1 MLFTGGI
8 VSSSTGCSSSAAS
21 SSVPAFSSEAVLSP
35 VSVFSPESIRSP
47 VSVLS
52 PEAVLSPVSVLSPEA
67 MLSPVSVLSPEAALS
82 PEAVLSPVS
91 VLSPEAALSP
101 CSVSFSGVWIFSA
114 SVFSFVESS
123 VSCATSPVD
132 SSTLSV
138 SNITVRV
145 SGNTISLSCA
155 PTGKSCTTADSSRA
169 PKPVIT
175 SCVFIPS
182 LEVANTARSML
193 VNTSA
198 AVRISAVIRAAFSPA
213 LSLCIFIILTF
224 PFYLLKAFSVFSAK
238 VYRNYFLLW
247 SSLRIW
253 QLFVRIW
260 SPPVSL
266 THPAFFAT
274 L

>member
-1 MLFTGGI
+1 MLSPESI
-8 VSSSTGCSSSAAS
+8 
-21 SSVPAFSSEAVLSP
+21 LSP
-35 VSVFSPESIRSP
+35 VSVLSPESILSPVSVLSPEAILSP

-52 PEAVLSPVSVLSPEA
+52 PEAVLSPVSVLSFEAILSPVSVLSPESI
-67 MLSPVSVLSPEAALS
+67 LSPVSVLSPEA
-82 PEAVLSPVS
+82 VLP
-91 VLSPEAALSP
+91 P
-101 CSVSFSGVWIFSA
+101 CSVSFSGVWISSA
-114 SVFSFVESS
+114 SVFSFAEAS
-123 VSCATSPVD
+123 VSCVTSPVD
-132 SSTLSV
+132 SSTLFV

-155 PTGKSCTTADSSRA
+155 PTGKSCTATDSSNS

-182 LEVANTARSML
+182 LAAANTARSML
-193 VNTSA
+193 VNISA
-198 AVRISAVIRAAFSPA
+198 AVRTSAVIRVAFSPA
-213 LSLCIFIILTF
+213 LSLCIFIMLSF

-266 THPAFFAT
+266 TLPAFFAT

>member
-1 MLFTGGI
+1 ML
-8 VSSSTGCSSSAAS
+8 
-21 SSVPAFSSEAVLSP
+21 
-35 VSVFSPESIRSP
+35 SPESILSP

-52 PEAVLSPVSVLSPEA
+52 PEAVLSPVSVLSPESI
-67 MLSPVSVLSPEAALS
+67 LSPVSVLSFEAILSPVSVLPPVSVLSPEA
-82 PEAVLSPVS
+82 VLP
-91 VLSPEAALSP
+91 P
-101 CSVSFSGVWIFSA
+101 CSVSFSGVWISSA
-114 SVFSFVESS
+114 SVFSFAEAS
-123 VSCATSPVD
+123 VSCVTSPVD
-132 SSTLSV
+132 SSTLFV

-155 PTGKSCTTADSSRA
+155 PTGKSCTATDSSSS

-182 LEVANTARSML
+182 LAAANTARSML
-193 VNTSA
+193 VNISA
-198 AVRISAVIRAAFSPA
+198 AVRTSAVIRVAFSPA
-213 LSLCIFIILTF
+213 LSLCIFIMLSF

-266 THPAFFAT
+266 TLPSFFAT

>member
-1 MLFTGGI
+1 ML
-8 VSSSTGCSSSAAS
+8 S
-21 SSVPAFSSEAVLSP
+21 PEAVLSP
-35 VSVFSPESIRSP
+35 TSVLSPESILSPVSVLSPESILSP

-67 MLSPVSVLSPEAALS
+67 V
-82 PEAVLSPVS
+82 
-91 VLSPEAALSP
+91 LSP
-101 CSVSFSGVWIFSA
+101 CSVSFSGVWISSD

-123 VSCATSPVD
+123 VSCVTSPVD

-155 PTGKSCTTADSSRA
+155 PTGKSCTAADSSRA

-182 LEVANTARSML
+182 LAVANTERSML

-198 AVRISAVIRAAFSPA
+198 AVRTSAVPRAAFSPA

-274 L
+274 LEV

>member
-1 MLFTGGI
+1 MLSPEAI
-8 VSSSTGCSSSAAS
+8 LSPVSVLSPEAIPSPVSVSSPEAVLSPV
-21 SSVPAFSSEAVLSP
+21 SVPSPEAVLSP
-35 VSVFSPESIRSP
+35 VSVFSF
-47 VSVLS
+47 
-52 PEAVLSPVSVLSPEA
+52 A
-67 MLSPVSVLSPEAALS
+67 
-82 PEAVLSPVS
+82 
-91 VLSPEAALSP
+91 
-101 CSVSFSGVWIFSA
+101 
-114 SVFSFVESS
+114 ESS
-123 VSCATSPVD
+123 VSCVTSPVD

-198 AVRISAVIRAAFSPA
+198 AVRTSAVIRAAFSPA

>member
-1 MLFTGGI
+1 M
-8 VSSSTGCSSSAAS
+8 
-21 SSVPAFSSEAVLSP
+21 SVL
-35 VSVFSPESIRSP
+35 SPESILSP

-67 MLSPVSVLSPEAALS
+67 VLSPVSVLSPEAILSPVSVLS

-91 VLSPEAALSP
+91 V
-101 CSVSFSGVWIFSA
+101 
-114 SVFSFVESS
+114 FSFAESS
-123 VSCATSPVD
+123 VSCVTSPVD
-132 SSTLSV
+132 SSTLFV

-145 SGNTISLSCA
+145 SGNMISLSCA
-155 PTGKSCTTADSSRA
+155 PTGKSCTAADSSSS

-182 LEVANTARSML
+182 LAAANTARSML

-198 AVRISAVIRAAFSPA
+198 AVRTSAVIRVAFSPA
-213 LSLCIFIILTF
+213 LSLCIFIMLTF

-266 THPAFFAT
+266 THSSFFAT

>member
-1 MLFTGGI
+1 MEVSRVLFTGGI

-35 VSVFSPESIRSP
+35 VSVFSPESIR
-47 VSVLS
+47 
-52 PEAVLSPVSVLSPEA
+52 
-67 MLSPVSVLSPEAALS
+67 
-82 PEAVLSPVS
+82 SPVS